1 MATLERT
8 PGWLT
13 SDPVSLKAGRRPA
26 DSNHDGLAPP
36 PPLPLPLH
44 QGRGRQGWPLG
55 WCLSVAL
62 PARRAAA
69 IGVHLHGL
77 VSPELCLL
85 WGWRRPGGGQRS
97 VRGHAGVVSV

>member
-1 MATLERT
+1 M
-8 PGWLT
+8 P
-13 SDPVSLKAGRRPA
+13 SLIPW
-26 DSNHDGLAPP
+26 DDAPP
-36 PPLPLPLH
+36 AASAEGHPVL
-44 QGRGRQGWPLG
+44 
-55 WCLSVAL
+55 VAG
-62 PARRAAA
+62 AAA

>member
-1 MATLERT
+1 MA
-8 PGWLT
+8 
-13 SDPVSLKAGRRPA
+13 AGVV
-26 DSNHDGLAPP
+26 
-36 PPLPLPLH
+36 
-44 QGRGRQGWPLG
+44 
-55 WCLSVAL
+55 SVAL